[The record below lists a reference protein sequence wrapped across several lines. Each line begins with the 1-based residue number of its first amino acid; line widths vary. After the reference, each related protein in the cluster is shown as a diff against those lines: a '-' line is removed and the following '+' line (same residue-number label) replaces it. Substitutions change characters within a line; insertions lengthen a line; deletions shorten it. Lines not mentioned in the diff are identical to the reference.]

1 MDACR
6 LLHQSLLLAFRRVQ
20 RVQARS
26 LPGAAFRAAV
36 ATVGALPRPGHQTLC
51 RQTAGGLAELF
62 SSVVTPSVAEATG
75 WHGGRQH
82 GSTGWTA
89 MLLNPFC
96 PFSTARILALR
107 ATVLLLLTLLIK
119 AKVRIAA
126 FPALGF
132 ALLILQTLIF
142 LAAAGALGVVAAAGG
157 FYAMQ
162 QRRTGEA

>member
-1 MDACR
+1 M
-6 LLHQSLLLAFRRVQ
+6 LITS
-20 RVQARS
+20 
-26 LPGAAFRAAV
+26 
-36 ATVGALPRPGHQTLC
+36 VGTTCPAK
-51 RQTAGGLAELF
+51 
-62 SSVVTPSVAEATG
+62 ATG

-82 GSTGWTA
+82 GTTGWTF

-126 FPALGF
+126 FSALGF

-162 QRRTGEA
+162 QRRPAAA

>member
-1 MDACR
+1 MR
-6 LLHQSLLLAFRRVQ
+6 LSRMTTLAISLVKRRLGVLPTALQ
-20 RVQARS
+20 VDCQTVGT
-26 LPGAAFRAAV
+26 PGAA
-36 ATVGALPRPGHQTLC
+36 Q
-51 RQTAGGLAELF
+51 
-62 SSVVTPSVAEATG
+62 ATG
-75 WHGGRQH
+75 WQGGRQH
-82 GSTGWTA
+82 GITGWTF

-126 FPALGF
+126 FSALGF
-132 ALLILQTLIF
+132 ALLILQTLIV

-162 QRRTGEA
+162 QRRTAEI

>member
-1 MDACR
+1 M
-6 LLHQSLLLAFRRVQ
+6 LITS
-20 RVQARS
+20 
-26 LPGAAFRAAV
+26 
-36 ATVGALPRPGHQTLC
+36 VGTTCPAK
-51 RQTAGGLAELF
+51 
-62 SSVVTPSVAEATG
+62 ATG

-82 GSTGWTA
+82 GPTGWTF

-96 PFSTARILALR
+96 PFSSARILALR

-126 FPALGF
+126 FSALGF

-142 LAAAGALGVVAAAGG
+142 LAAAGALGVVVAAGG

-162 QRRTGEA
+162 QRRPAAA